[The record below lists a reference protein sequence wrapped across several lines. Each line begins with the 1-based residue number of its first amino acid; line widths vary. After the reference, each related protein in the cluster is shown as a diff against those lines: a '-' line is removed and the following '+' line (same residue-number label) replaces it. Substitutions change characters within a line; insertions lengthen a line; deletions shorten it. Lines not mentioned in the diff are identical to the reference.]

1 MAYKKEWFNDTDF
14 WTHYAPIMF
23 DDAHWAEV
31 PVVADGVT
39 RLADLNLYGE
49 NPGLQAAPRS
59 LLHFAHKILK
69 NRRSGDFF
77 PCKLRKEPDNRG
89 FSGFFN
95 EKSQKNLQV
104 QQAPRV
110 LDLCCGMGR
119 ISSELAR
126 RGFAVTGVDIT
137 SAFLE
142 AARDDAVY
150 ENLDIEYIEADAR
163 SFRRPGFFDTAV
175 NLYISFGYFDDPA
188 DDLLVARNVYESLK
202 DGGSFIVETLG
213 KEIAVRDFIGGEW
226 FERAGFTVLTEYEAL
241 DSWGVLKNR
250 WILIRDGKRME
261 KVFTQRL
268 YAATELRALLLE
280 AGFSTVELYGDWDEA
295 PYDHRSRVLIAV
307 ARKGR

>member
-1 MAYKKEWFNDTDF
+1 
-14 WTHYAPIMF
+14 MF

-31 PVVADGVT
+31 PAVADGVT

-49 NPGLQAAPRS
+49 NPGLQA
-59 LLHFAHKILK
+59 
-69 NRRSGDFF
+69 
-77 PCKLRKEPDNRG
+77 
-89 FSGFFN
+89 
-95 EKSQKNLQV
+95 
-104 QQAPRV
+104 APRV

-137 SAFLE
+137 AAFLE
-142 AARDDAVY
+142 TARDDAAY

-163 SFRRPGFFDTAV
+163 SFRRPGFFDMAV
-175 NLYISFGYFDDPA
+175 NLYISFGYFDEPSG
-188 DDLLVARNVYESLK
+188 DLLVARNVFESLK

-213 KEIAVRDFIGGEW
+213 KEIAVRDFTEGEW
-226 FERAGFTVLTEYEAL
+226 FERAGCTVLTGYEAL
-241 DSWGVLKNR
+241 DSWGALRNR

-280 AGFSTVELYGDWDEA
+280 AGFSTVELYGNWDEA
-295 PYDHRSRVLIAV
+295 PYDHRARALIAV